1 MKSSYFGMSE
11 IEELYQ
17 VLEEAREADQV
28 ASACVIYEEILIQ
41 EDVENVM
48 STLLYV
54 TDLIDFGN
62 FAQAEATLLRVTELC
77 DEVESQEL
85 LFFNFATLHEK
96 KGEFRDA
103 EKYYRLAHE
112 QNTTRGELLLIAA
125 NMAFHQ
131 GEPAK
136 AEYLVREGLKYQCAQ
151 DEAYSSLGFY
161 LASQRRFSEAKTAF
175 DKVLEIDPEN
185 EYATEWIEDLNPLLP
200 D

>member
-1 MKSSYFGMSE
+1 MKSSFSAMSE
-11 IEELYQ
+11 IEELYE

-28 ASACVIYEEILIQ
+28 ASACVIYEEILTQ

-62 FAQAEATLLRVTELC
+62 FAQAEATLLRVTDLC
-77 DEVESQEL
+77 DEAESQEL
-85 LFFNFATLHEK
+85 LFFNLATLHEK

-103 EKYYRLAHE
+103 EKHYRLAHE
-112 QNTTRGELLLIAA
+112 QNTTRGELLLMAA

-136 AEYLVREGLKYQCAQ
+136 AEYLVREGLKYQCVQ

-185 EYATEWIEDLNPLLP
+185 EYATEWIEDLSPLLP

>member
-1 MKSSYFGMSE
+1 MKSSFSAMSE
-11 IEELYQ
+11 IEELYE

-28 ASACVIYEEILIQ
+28 ASACVIYEEILTQ

-62 FAQAEATLLRVTELC
+62 FAQAEATLLRVTDLC
-77 DEVESQEL
+77 DEAESQEL
-85 LFFNFATLHEK
+85 LFFNLATLHEK

-103 EKYYRLAHE
+103 EKHYRLAHE
-112 QNTTRGELLLIAA
+112 QNTTRGELLLMAA

-136 AEYLVREGLKYQCAQ
+136 AEYLVREGLKYQCVQ

>member
-1 MKSSYFGMSE
+1 MSE
-11 IEELYQ
+11 IEELYE

-28 ASACVIYEEILIQ
+28 ASACVIYEEILTQ
-41 EDVENVM
+41 EDFENVM
-48 STLLYV
+48 STLLYA

-62 FAQAEATLLRVTELC
+62 FAQAEATLLRVTDLC
-77 DEVESQEL
+77 DEAESREL
-85 LFFNFATLHEK
+85 HLFTLATLKEK

-112 QNTTRGELLLIAA
+112 QNTTRGELLLLAA

-131 GEPAK
+131 GEAPK

-161 LASQRRFSEAKTAF
+161 LASQRRFSEAKMAF
-175 DKVLEIDPEN
+175 QEVLRISPEN
-185 EYATEWIEDLNPLLP
+185 EYATEWIDDLNPLLT

>member
-85 LFFNFATLHEK
+85 LFFNLATLHEK